1 MLIYNMTLMF
11 FIIEKISPLMLFR
24 TNIHNISFSN
34 TYYYLLTLNHVED
47 SSTLYNKLQKVFL
60 IFSNNNEVNYLTVLL
75 NITSIDIYK
84 SLQRQTTNLIL
95 DVAHNQKNTKVS
107 IFNIKDSD
115 PNILK
120 TFHDDIIGVIIK

>member
-1 MLIYNMTLMF
+1 MLTHSDVHGGVPFSTLTVTR
-11 FIIEKISPLMLFR
+11 E
-24 TNIHNISFSN
+24 SN